1 MTGKGGYTIEI
12 NDRFIEDTIRS
23 VYPAVTQT
31 VAQIELKEPPPRKKR
46 IEAPISVV
54 VLSKGIFKSKVVS
67 TFPSLLVDEIV
78 NRMSK
83 NSQLSQEDRDAYFK
97 EYINMCFGRF
107 ISKINNETGRAS
119 RFVIPVMIRG
129 LYRTTTQDNQF
140 SDTARVDF
148 GSDYGSV
155 NMVVSYDILPEY
167 SSN

>member
-1 MTGKGGYTIEI
+1 M
-12 NDRFIEDTIRS
+12 
-23 VYPAVTQT
+23 
-31 VAQIELKEPPPRKKR
+31 AQIELKEPPPRKKR

-54 VLSKGIFKSKVVS
+54 VLSKGIFKSRVVS

-78 NRMSK
+78 DRMSN
-83 NSQLSQEDRDAYFK
+83 NSPLSQEDRDAYFK

-129 LYRTTTQDNQF
+129 LYRPPQENVF
-140 SDTARVDF
+140 ADTARVDF

-155 NMVVSYDILPEY
+155 NMTVSYDILPEY

>member
-1 MTGKGGYTIEI
+1 M
-12 NDRFIEDTIRS
+12 
-23 VYPAVTQT
+23 
-31 VAQIELKEPPPRKKR
+31 AQIELKEPPPRKKR

-54 VLSKGIFKSKVVS
+54 VLSKGIFKSRVVS

-78 NRMSK
+78 DRMSN
-83 NSQLSQEDRDAYFK
+83 NSPLSQEDRNAYFK

-129 LYRTTTQDNQF
+129 LYRPPQENVFT
-140 SDTARVDF
+140 DTARVDF

-155 NMVVSYDILPEY
+155 NMTVSYDILPEH